1 MAFLNT
7 LSREPSPEEYEKL
20 NQYLEARKADEKG
33 AWQQVLWAL
42 MTSSEMRFNR

>member
-1 MAFLNT
+1 
-7 LSREPSPEEYEKL
+7 L
-20 NQYLEARKADEKG
+20 NQYLAARNEDEKG